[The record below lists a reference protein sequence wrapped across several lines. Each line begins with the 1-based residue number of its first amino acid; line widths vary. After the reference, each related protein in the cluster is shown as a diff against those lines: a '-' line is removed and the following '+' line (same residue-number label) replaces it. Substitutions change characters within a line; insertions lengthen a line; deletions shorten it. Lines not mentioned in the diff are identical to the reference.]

1 MLINNEQLDNCPTEF
16 SSNCSNYGKWCNS
29 CAGKNGEMSELYYAP
44 KTSIGLHPVTVAFLK
59 QKKED
64 KKKQRKQNRQ
74 AIIVKNNRQGRK
86 KEEQIKNKLNK
97 HSSVAAQST
106 ERSGAVFKD
115 GDLTVTIKG
124 VTYNAEIKRRTNNNL
139 FGPTAK
145 EWDKAVKQSV
155 DLFITS
161 SDERGD
167 FICMT
172 LDTFLQITQLED
184 NRD

>member
-1 MLINNEQLDNCPTEF
+1 MLINNEQLENCPTEF
-16 SSNCSNYGKWCNS
+16 SVNCNNYGKRCNS
-29 CAGKNGEMSELYYAP
+29 CAGSNSELTQLHYSE
-44 KTSIGLHPVTVAFLK
+44 KTAIGSHPVAVAFTQ
-59 QKKED
+59 QKKANRKE
-64 KKKQRKQNRQ
+64 QRKQNRQ
-74 AIIVKNNRQGRK
+74 AIIVKNSREGRK